1 MEEQPPAPKAE
12 APSKE
17 AKHEQELKEASWVTA
32 KEWPVLFFY
41 KLRNRIVK
49 EIPNATVASM
59 NEDEGYREAQFDVEG
74 VNVLVVENSDWPF
87 AYKVFVGDGGE
98 KHKELEQ
105 RVNEIAEAVDGEL
118 PTEPER

>member
-1 MEEQPPAPKAE
+1 MKEQPPTPKAE
-12 APSKE
+12 TPSQE
-17 AKHEQELKEASWVTA
+17 AKREKELKEASWVTA

-59 NEDEGYREAQFDVEG
+59 NEDEGYRSVEFDIGG
-74 VNVLVVENSDWPF
+74 VRVSFIESGDWPF
-87 AYKVFVGDGGE
+87 AYKVFVGDGKAKNE
-98 KHKELEQ
+98 ELEQ
-105 RVNEIAEAVDGEL
+105 RVKEIAEAVDGEL